1 MKRFIGYIMW
11 VAIIGIGIYFGLRFR
26 VYLGKEAEI
35 SYNNLPI
42 TIFSFVF
49 PIIVGILLR
58 LPNFL
63 HENKGKKKWSFDWVK
78 LIAIAFPAL
87 YVSLLPYLVY
97 SSLGE
102 KLLFSNQI
110 FLLGDTTV
118 TLTTVAG
125 IVFGYVLLDSVKV

>member
-1 MKRFIGYIMW
+1 MKRFISYIMW
-11 VAIIGIGIYFGLRFR
+11 VAIIGIGIYFGLRLR

-42 TIFSFVF
+42 MIYSFVF
-49 PIIVGILLR
+49 PIIIGILLR

-63 HENKGKKKWSFDWVK
+63 HENKAKKKWSFDWVK

-87 YVSLLPYLVY
+87 YVALLPYLVY

-110 FLLGDTTV
+110 FLLGDTTI